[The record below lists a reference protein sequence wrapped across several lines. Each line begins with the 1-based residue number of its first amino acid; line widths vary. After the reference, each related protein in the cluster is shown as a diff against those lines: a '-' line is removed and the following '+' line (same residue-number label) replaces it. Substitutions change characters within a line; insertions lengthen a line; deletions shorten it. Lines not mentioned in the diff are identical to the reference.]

1 MGSPYVGFAMSYI
14 ETAICVEFVYTPLCR
29 SLATIHTTRT
39 TYNLNQEA
47 HQRGLVWCMWCS
59 VWFKNGPI
67 SPSRILWFPLEQ
79 SWLLGALFGLEGDC
93 TCCFRKHDGMKYD
106 KPFVRLMLGL
116 YAEVLKFEG
125 GCTSSFKSGS
135 TCCTRILPF
144 QLDC

>member
-1 MGSPYVGFAMSYI
+1 
-14 ETAICVEFVYTPLCR
+14 
-29 SLATIHTTRT
+29 
-39 TYNLNQEA
+39 
-47 HQRGLVWCMWCS
+47 MWCS

-106 KPFVRLMLGL
+106 KPVVRLMLGL

-144 QLDC
+144 QLDLDLGLDFDFGFGFDLILAGFRLDLDSDSVLAACIGL